1 MMNRYLA
8 FAILLLFSTLSQFFV
23 DDYLQV
29 SVHHESSILNN
40 QSPDDDSYPIQNDDL
55 HTIRNFTLTSLVL
68 LILLLTKLSTF
79 IAIISRKQMFL
90 NPIFNQSNYV
100 IVSPLRKKFIILI

>member
-1 MMNRYLA
+1 MKISFCNP
-8 FAILLLFSTLSQFFV
+8 FTFSTLSQFLV

-40 QSPDDDSYPIQNDDL
+40 QSPDDDSYPIQNDNL
-55 HTIRNFTLTSLVL
+55 HTIRKFTLTSLVL
-68 LILLLTKLSTF
+68 LILLLTKSSTF

-100 IVSPLRKKFIILI
+100 IVSPLRKKFIFLI